1 MTIEQRFLKYVSID
15 TTADDTS
22 STTPSSKNQ
31 FILADL
37 LVEELKALG
46 VENAYRDEFAYVYA
60 FIEGTKKSAKI
71 NWFLELGVVEDVSSA
86 VVSIDTY
93 FKNLCSIVI

>member
-22 STTPSSKNQ
+22 STTPSSKSQ

-60 FIEGTKKSAKI
+60 FIEGTKKTA
-71 NWFLELGVVEDVSSA
+71 
-86 VVSIDTY
+86 
-93 FKNLCSIVI
+93 IVIKFTKISFESKKNFHLSISSV